1 MNLYN
6 YSAETAEFVGTS
18 PAALD
23 PLESQAQGQD
33 VFLIPANSTAIQ
45 PPAVGGNQVAVWSG
59 SAWSLAEDYRG
70 QTIYE
75 TSSGQSVVVSDIGA
89 LPEGWS
95 LTQPVIPPSVN
106 DVVAERKRRLGLGF
120 SYDFGDARGV
130 HQIGTT
136 PNDMIG
142 WREVIDY
149 ANALIDSGDTTTKIA
164 IVTDTG
170 PAEVTAPEWQAIML
184 VAASV
189 RQNIW
194 AKSFALQ
201 AMQPIPGDYANDS
214 YWSQ

>member
-1 MNLYN
+1 MKFSNAAWVD
-6 YSAETAEFVGTS
+6 AEQSSLLVDCDGRRINVPADPSNKDFAEIM
-18 PAALD
+18 AAAISIAPFEKVLT
-23 PLESQAQGQD
+23 ESD
-33 VFLIPANSTAIQ
+33 VA
-45 PPAVGGNQVAVWSG
+45 
-59 SAWSLAEDYRG
+59 
-70 QTIYE
+70 
-75 TSSGQSVVVSDIGA
+75 
-89 LPEGWS
+89 
-95 LTQPVIPPSVN
+95 
-106 DVVAERKRRLGLGF
+106 AERARRLAIGF
-120 SYDFGDARGV
+120 DYDFGDARGV

>member
-1 MNLYN
+1 MTSMQDENQRMAVLVGAV
-6 YSAETAEFVGTS
+6 SAVAPIHGVSIGSWADRQSWRIDFADGVSNADKTAAQAVLANFDPFAPTS
-18 PAALD
+18 A
-23 PLESQAQGQD
+23 D
-33 VFLIPANSTAIQ
+33 VIN
-45 PPAVGGNQVAVWSG
+45 
-59 SAWSLAEDYRG
+59 
-70 QTIYE
+70 
-75 TSSGQSVVVSDIGA
+75 
-89 LPEGWS
+89 
-95 LTQPVIPPSVN
+95 
-106 DVVAERKRRLGLGF
+106 ERHRRLSLGF
-120 SYDFGDARGV
+120 AYDFGDARGV

-136 PNDMIG
+136 PDDMIG
-142 WREVIDY
+142 WRDVIDY

>member
-1 MNLYN
+1 MEAVFTNEEN
-6 YSAETAEFVGTS
+6 TQISWTNE
-18 PAALD
+18 
-23 PLESQAQGQD
+23 QGQVWSVPYPLVD
-33 VFLIPANSTAIQ
+33 GEIPRAVQEWLDQGNSILPYS
-45 PPAVGGNQVAVWSG
+45 PPAITP
-59 SAWSLAEDYRG
+59 L
-70 QTIYE
+70 
-75 TSSGQSVVVSDIGA
+75 
-89 LPEGWS
+89 
-95 LTQPVIPPSVN
+95 
-106 DVVAERKRRLGLGF
+106 DVQMERARRLALGF
-120 SYDFGDARGV
+120 AYDFGDARGV

-136 PNDMIG
+136 PDDMIG
-142 WREVIDY
+142 WRDVIDY